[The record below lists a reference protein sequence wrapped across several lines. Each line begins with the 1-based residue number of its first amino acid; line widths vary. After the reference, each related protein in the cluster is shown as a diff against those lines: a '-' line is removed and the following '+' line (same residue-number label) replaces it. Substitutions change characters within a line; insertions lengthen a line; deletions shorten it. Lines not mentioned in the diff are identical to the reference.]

1 MEHDVGIPDEE
12 TLVTIV
18 RAALREDH
26 AWEDATTLATVAST
40 QRMRARVVARG
51 AGVLCGQPLATAVFR
66 QLDPDVVLRGKQD
79 GARVTD
85 GEVVWEIDGRA
96 HAILSG
102 ERVALNLVQH
112 LSGVATLTGR
122 FVEALTGTGVAVS
135 DTRKTTPLLR
145 VLEKY
150 AVRCGGGVNHRMHL
164 ADMLLIKE
172 NHIAAAGGIDA
183 ALRQAMQA
191 AAGRGVE
198 IEVRSLDELREAL
211 PWQPQRVLL
220 DHWSVGDIR
229 TAVALRGDAA
239 RPEIEVS
246 GDLDLSSVRRVALPG
261 VAVVSVGRLTHSA
274 PVLDLSL
281 LAENVA

>member
-1 MEHDVGIPDEE
+1 MEHDAGIPDEE
-12 TLVTIV
+12 TLVTIAQ
-18 RAALREDH
+18 AALREDH

-51 AGVLCGQPLATAVFR
+51 AGVLCGRPLAAAVFE

-79 GARVTD
+79 GEPVTY

-96 HAILSG
+96 RAILSG
-102 ERVALNLVQH
+102 ERVALNLVQQ

-122 FVEALTGTGVAVS
+122 FVEALAGTGVAVS

-145 VLEKY
+145 ALEKY

-172 NHIAAAGGIDA
+172 NHIAAAGGIAA
-183 ALRQAMQA
+183 ALRQATQA
-191 AAGRGVE
+191 AAGRAVE

-220 DHWSVGDIR
+220 DHWSVEDIR

-239 RPEIEVS
+239 KPEIEVS
-246 GDLDLSSVRRVALPG
+246 GDLDLSSVRRFALPG